1 MIDTLALALGHGL
14 MAVALMR
21 LLLRA
26 GLDEDPL
33 LEEIAAETSSKQ
45 QATSAAGRAAA
56 RRALSDDDAGPDVK
70 GPESAE

>member
-45 QATSAAGRAAA
+45 RATSAAGRAAA
-56 RRALSDDDAGPDVK
+56 RRALSDDDVGPDVK

>member
-14 MAVALMR
+14 MALAMLR
-21 LLLRA
+21 LLLRP

-33 LEEIAAETSSKQ
+33 LEEIAATMNSNRQANSASS
-45 QATSAAGRAAA
+45 RAAA
-56 RRALSDDDAGPDVK
+56 RRARGEDGA